1 VTDITAG
8 NRGTDDASDPGG
20 RIGPQVGQNDPDL
33 RNLRFS
39 FTGCEEGDLLLIMT
53 DGVHDNFDPCTMGKK
68 PTEIGLQEEKWEQV
82 PSDVRDKAKQK
93 YMEQCLTQ
101 VVNQNPNHITPMH
114 LSKKFINSS
123 FEATAKSR
131 EWMEQHPTQRL
142 PSDNALFP
150 GKPDHCTCAIIVVGP
165 YDPARDQGYK
175 AETLNA
181 EIFPF

>member
-1 VTDITAG
+1 
-8 NRGTDDASDPGG
+8 
-20 RIGPQVGQNDPDL
+20 
-33 RNLRFS
+33 
-39 FTGCEEGDLLLIMT
+39 MT

-68 PTEIGLQEEKWEQV
+68 PTEIGLQEDKWELVQA
-82 PSDVRDKAKQK
+82 DVRDKAKQK

-101 VVNQNPNHITPMH
+101 LINQNPNHITPMH

-142 PSDNALFP
+142 PADNALFP
-150 GKPDHCTCAIIVVGP
+150 GKPDHCTCAIIVVEL
-165 YDPARDQGYK
+165 YDAAKDQGYK